1 MHAKGRSDSAAA
13 FCGYQLEVNGL
24 MVPGV
29 VVTKEE
35 ARVVFENEKRQIL
48 SFRLDKPK
56 DKCPIG
62 EIKVD

>member
-1 MHAKGRSDSAAA
+1 
-13 FCGYQLEVNGL
+13 

-35 ARVVFENEKRQIL
+35 ARVVFENEKRLIL

-56 DKCPIG
+56 DKCPVG

>member
-1 MHAKGRSDSAAA
+1 
-13 FCGYQLEVNGL
+13 

-35 ARVVFENEKRQIL
+35 ARVVFEKRQIL

-56 DKCPIG
+56 DKCPIS

>member
-1 MHAKGRSDSAAA
+1 
-13 FCGYQLEVNGL
+13 

-35 ARVVFENEKRQIL
+35 ARVAFENETRQIL

-56 DKCPIG
+56 DKCPGG
-62 EIKVD
+62 EIMGE